1 VIGAALGGAITGA
14 EGIRAIRPGGEAL
27 ATGGGRVVVGAG
39 ETVAGRGA
47 GMTAAGGAA
56 FRLRVRALPVEGAAW
71 VWAIRRAAR
80 TRIFDMTATIA
91 SQPMNGKLLS
101 A

>member
-1 VIGAALGGAITGA
+1 VIGAALGGAVTGA
-14 EGIRAIRPGGEAL
+14 EGIGAIRPGSGRL
-27 ATGGGRVVVGAG
+27 KTGGGRVVAG
-39 ETVAGRGA
+39 TGDTVAGRGA
-47 GMTAAGGAA
+47 GMAAAGGAA

-80 TRIFDMTATIA
+80 TRIFDMTETIA

>member
-1 VIGAALGGAITGA
+1 MIGAALGGAVTGA
-14 EGIRAIRPGGEAL
+14 EGIGAIRPGS
-27 ATGGGRVVVGAG
+27 GGLKTSGGMIVVGAG
-39 ETVAGRGA
+39 DTVSGRGA
-47 GMTAAGGAA
+47 GMAVAGGAA
-56 FRLRVRALPVEGAAW
+56 FRLRVSALPVEGAAW

-80 TRIFDMTATIA
+80 TRIFDMAATIA